1 MVPMNYIIM
10 TAIGASFMDAVYY
23 TCKGLGTYLLG
34 SKVGELAVTAGIAAG
49 SAALGATIFGTTI
62 GFFGALAIG
71 CGVTVLVGIAGAVAI
86 YYLGGVI
93 DNVWERIKEK
103 IFE

>member
-1 MVPMNYIIM
+1 M

-62 GFFGALAIG
+62 GFFWRACNRLWSNCFSWY
-71 CGVTVLVGIAGAVAI
+71 CGSSSNL
-86 YYLGGVI
+86 LFRRS
-93 DNVWERIKEK
+93 D
-103 IFE
+103 